1 MFYKFAT
8 KSITHSSEM
17 WVMVSDLVAGPLNS
31 PKAKLDAKISHRGV
45 LAEPAHHFKAFTPNQ
60 MPPQHPEAGG
70 SLENGTAR
78 SSCQALRVLI

>member
-45 LAEPAHHFKAFTPNQ
+45 LAEPAHGFKAFTVTKCLRSIRRLAEVWK
-60 MPPQHPEAGG
+60 MARREA
-70 SLENGTAR
+70 A
-78 SSCQALRVLI
+78 AKH